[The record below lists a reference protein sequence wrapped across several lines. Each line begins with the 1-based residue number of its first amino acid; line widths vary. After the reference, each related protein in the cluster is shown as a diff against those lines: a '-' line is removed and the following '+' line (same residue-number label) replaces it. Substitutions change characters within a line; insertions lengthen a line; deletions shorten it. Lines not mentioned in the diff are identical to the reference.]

1 MIAAHTCRGYDVPM
15 QTVLDASTWE
25 SCQDIR
31 QRQHKLGMVCAVFL
45 VVALLGL
52 VDGLQGLMRSGA
64 TTLELLPGKS
74 AALSGQLTIKNPVMR
89 DIEVSF
95 TPANVPLT
103 CNLEGFVA
111 GYWFGNGMW
120 RGAVSA
126 ENQAEPGE
134 YHMRVAFRGA
144 AASTF
149 QNYMVQVHA
158 DANDMRAQSTSFVLR
173 LTGVNPF
180 VLAVGFVGLALLF
193 GVGVYRQGCRLIRML
208 VRMGCGEIVRVQEE
222 KDGVRLWCLLYGSRP
237 PYEGTV
243 CAVITA
249 EGGVLAHARACTAA
263 KGLLQLFIS
272 WPAPEKNESGPECN
286 ESGQVQKES
295 GLVPKEKN
303 FAVRPG
309 CLVCLRP
316 PCPQSPP
323 APTS

>member
-1 MIAAHTCRGYDVPM
+1 MIAAPTCRGYDLPM
-15 QTVLDASTWE
+15 QTVLDANTWE
-25 SCQDIR
+25 TCQGIR
-31 QRQHKLGMVCAVFL
+31 QRQRKLGLVCAVL
-45 VVALLGL
+45 LAVALLGL

-64 TTLELLPGKS
+64 NALELLPGKM
-74 AALSGQLTIKNPVMR
+74 AALSGPLTIKNPVMR

-95 TPANVPLT
+95 TPASAPLNF
-103 CNLEGFVA
+103 NLEGFFA

-120 RGAVSA
+120 RGTVTA

-149 QNYMVQVHA
+149 QNYTVQVHA
-158 DANDMRAQSTSFVLR
+158 DANDMRAQSTSFALR

-180 VLAVGFVGLALLF
+180 ALAAGFVGLAMLV
-193 GVGVYRQGCRLIRML
+193 GVGVYRQGSRLIRML
-208 VRMGCGEIVRVQEE
+208 VRMGCGEVVRVQEE
-222 KDGVRLWCLLYGSRP
+222 KNGVRLWCLLYGSRP

-243 CAVITA
+243 CAVITT
-249 EGGVLAHARACTAA
+249 EGGVLAHARAGTAA
-263 KGLLQLFIS
+263 KGSLQLFIS
-272 WPAPEKNESGPECN
+272 HPEPAQKESGPEHNESGPA
-286 ESGQVQKES
+286 
-295 GLVPKEKN
+295 PKEIS

-316 PCPQSPP
+316 PCSQSPP